1 MASRSSRSSPAVSSL
16 PLPTLPAPARRAPLH
31 APRLRARPPD
41 RVGSRALPPRLRTA
55 PTPTPQGLLPTAFDE
70 GVHLTRC
77 LQQLRS
83 KDKNIEKYIYLAQ
96 LKDADPNMFYR
107 VCVGN
112 MAVSL
117 PFPPSPLLLPP
128 SFLPSRPHTSRPC
141 PYLGRARAGP
151 RRSDSWDWTGR
162 AGVE

>member
-1 MASRSSRSSPAVSSL
+1 M
-16 PLPTLPAPARRAPLH
+16 
-31 APRLRARPPD
+31 
-41 RVGSRALPPRLRTA
+41 
-55 PTPTPQGLLPTAFDE
+55 
-70 GVHLTRC
+70 HLTRC

-117 PFPPSPLLLPP
+117 SPPSPSFLVPPFSPLRLPP
-128 SFLPSRPHTSRPC
+128 LPVSAEGSRGAAEIGQ
-141 PYLGRARAGP
+141 LGLDGTR
-151 RRSDSWDWTGR
+151 GR
-162 AGVE
+162 